1 MVEAY
6 QYRTYTAHTYSA
18 DIVQILR
25 IPSLQNEVLPVACS
39 DHIRMCS
46 QLTCNR
52 NARRV
57 LPVRRVGL
65 TGKARRSSAS
75 CAGRSSVAR
84 AHVPEAHGMCGVQL
98 SFLANFH
105 ALAPMLTTAFPMAA
119 AHGSVLM

>member
-6 QYRTYTAHTYSA
+6 QYRTYTAHTYST

-52 NARRV
+52 NPRAAR
-57 LPVRRVGL
+57 L

-105 ALAPMLTTAFPMAA
+105 ALAPMLTTTFPMAA